1 MTRTKD
7 TENIQEAIDAIC
19 TKIVDSHP
27 DLDNETK
34 YKTNK
39 FLRDMSDFILK
50 AKIDLPEKELIAIG
64 AIAKQKVIN
73 N

>member
-1 MTRTKD
+1 MSRNNDK
-7 TENIQEAIDAIC
+7 ENIQEAIDAVC
-19 TKIVDSHP
+19 SKIVSTHP
-27 DLDNETK
+27 DINEETK
-34 YKTNK
+34 CKTNK
-39 FLRDMSDFILK
+39 FLHDMSEFIVQ